1 MTQRLNYQPCLEG
14 LGGCIHICGNFTTA
28 GAAAPTVFSNGPFAV
43 TKVGTG
49 LYRVTFKEQFTEFL
63 SGDTQM
69 LDATASAKTCYIR
82 NDTTHAPNVGTA
94 NTNAYI
100 EIETQSTAGTAA
112 DLTGPIVSF
121 DLNWRKG
128 TLKK

>member
-1 MTQRLNYQPCLEG
+1 MTIRLNSPAAMEG
-14 LGGCIHICGNFTTA
+14 TPGTIHVSGNFTTA
-28 GAAAPTVFSNGPFAV
+28 GAAVPAVFSSGPFVV

-49 LYRVTFKEQFTEFL
+49 LYRVTFKEQFNEFL

-94 NTNAYI
+94 NANAYI
-100 EIETQSTAGTAA
+100 EIETQSVAGTAA

-121 DLNWRKG
+121 DINWRKG